1 MDDSVLSRTALPVL
15 LTSSLLRAIISLDPS
30 LDIHLDCV
38 FFHTQLLHITSV
50 AVWISLSITCF
61 ALLWRIVTSTTRR
74 GRFAAVLSRAAQSSL
89 LLFSLLRVVKIFFP
103 RPISSLDAGLDNNT
117 QLLYGVSVSM
127 WISLTITCFVLFL
140 LWQIVHYRAAKFA
153 LGAGT
158 ILAVPYAVWVIDAIY
173 QQWVSSFSVAFQFVY
188 AVPSIAFLA
197 HSTYQ
202 AYFVFKC
209 WKCLRLK
216 KRAPVRLSWSAAW
229 TNILYNVVMIA
240 HMTSVAVVTI
250 KDKRIS
256 ELPLWFMAIELH
268 YRLLAICVFCRLY
281 YTACYTE
288 ARESGEELQN
298 YRSTLVLRS
307 AHLGDSRNFGSP
319 LLKNVYMTIGLQPTC
334 NNHEVL
340 VVQPRLLPRNPPK
353 NELPQNVAALACN
366 SSSEDLG
373 TRLDEFYTTDIQAV
387 QQLSK
392 EEICY

>member
-1 MDDSVLSRTALPVL
+1 MLSRTALPVL

-38 FFHTQLLHITSV
+38 FFNTQLLHITSV

-158 ILAVPYAVWVIDAIY
+158 ILAVPYVVWVIDAIY

-216 KRAPVRLSWSAAW
+216 KRAPVQLSWPAAW
-229 TNILYNVVMIA
+229 TNILYNTVMIA
-240 HMTSVAVVTI
+240 HMLSVAVVTI

-256 ELPLWFMAIELH
+256 DLPLWFMAIELH
-268 YRLLAICVFCRLY
+268 YRLLAICVFCRMY
-281 YTACYTE
+281 YTAWYTK
-288 ARESGEELQN
+288 ARRESGEELHN
-298 YRSTLVLRS
+298 RS
-307 AHLGDSRNFGSP
+307 AFVVGPARVAEEFDDNRNIGFIIE
-319 LLKNVYMTIGLQPTC
+319 NYYMTIGLQPTHDK
-334 NNHEVL
+334 HEEL
-340 VVQPRLLPRNPPK
+340 VIQSRLL
-353 NELPQNVAALACN
+353 LW
-366 SSSEDLG
+366 SSSGYDPPPNIAVYDDPSESLG
-373 TRLDEFYTTDIQAV
+373 TMLDDLYTISREQHV
-387 QQLSK
+387 QQPSK
-392 EEICY
+392 EEFCC

>member
-140 LWQIVHYRAAKFA
+140 LSQIVHYRAAKFA
-153 LGAGT
+153 LGTGT
-158 ILAVPYAVWVIDAIY
+158 ILAVPYVVWVIDAIY
-173 QQWVSSFSVAFQFVY
+173 QQWVSSFSVAFQIVY

-202 AYFVFKC
+202 AYFVFMS
-209 WKCLRLK
+209 WKYLRLK
-216 KRAPVRLSWSAAW
+216 RRAPVRLSWSAAW
-229 TNILYNVVMIA
+229 TNILYNIVMIA

-250 KDKRIS
+250 KDKGIN

-268 YRLLAICVFCRLY
+268 YRLLAICVFFRMY
-281 YTACYTE
+281 YTVCYTDE
-288 ARESGEELQN
+288 ARRESGEELQN
-298 YRSTLVLRS
+298 RSALVLGS
-307 AHLGDSRNFGSP
+307 QFGDNQNFGSFA
-319 LLKNVYMTIGLQPTC
+319 LLYMRPAC
-334 NNHEVL
+334 NNHEAL
-340 VVQPRLLPRNPPK
+340 VVQPRLPPRNPPK
-353 NELPQNVAALACN
+353 NELLQNVAVLACDN
-366 SSSEDLG
+366 SSEDPG
-373 TRLDEFYTTDIQAV
+373 TMLEEFYVIDIQEQHV
-387 QQLSK
+387 RQLSK
-392 EEICY
+392 EEVCF